1 MSKVSLEILPWLKN
15 NQPDFNNK
23 ILVSLTMS
31 KVSLKISAI

>member
-31 KVSLKISAI
+31 RVSLKISAI